1 MKTWNSFHP
10 KRLMQIF
17 VEAGILASLLFV
29 AASGYATTLYWD
41 ANGTTAG
48 FGTDLT
54 GDWNSSAFWSTSSAG
69 TATPTVWPGTATNDV
84 IFSAVDCTADSTVTV
99 QNVLGSSAVN
109 SVTSKAAA
117 KSVKIQGATSGRV
130 LTMTNAASFNVED
143 GAAAYD
149 LAVYVVVAG
158 SAGLNKTG
166 TGAMALGN
174 ANNYYTGITHI
185 QQGTLYF
192 GNNVIP
198 DSSAV
203 IIDAGT
209 TLRADGGGRQETVG
223 SIAGAGTL
231 ILKST
236 AADAQAFTA
245 GGDNSSTEFSGPI
258 KSDNATGWFV
268 KTGSGT
274 LTLSGASTYGQET
287 RVTNG
292 VLIVNGTHT
301 GGSNYTVYDGA
312 TLGGTGTITLATIT
326 TNVRLVGSDAAHRA
340 KLAPG
345 VAGAG
350 TLTIANGA
358 GGTNVVF
365 GAYSELAI
373 DLTGDTVT
381 KLACGAMDLGGTTD
395 YLTINVTGTRTR
407 SRYVFA
413 TYTGSLAGNVFDQV
427 TVTGVSNGKID
438 YSIPGEIAIII
449 VRGTLISI
457 L

>member
-1 MKTWNSFHP
+1 MKIWSSFHP
-10 KRLMQIF
+10 RRLMQVF
-17 VEAGILASLLFV
+17 VDAGILASLFFV

-48 FGTDLT
+48 FGTSLT
-54 GDWNSSAFWSTSSAG
+54 GDWNTNAFWSTSSAG

-84 IFSAVDCTADSTVTV
+84 IFSAVDCTADSAVTV

-109 SVTSKAAA
+109 SVTTKAAA
-117 KSVKIQGATSGRV
+117 KSVIIQGQTSGRV
-130 LTMTNAASFNVED
+130 LTMTNAALFSVED
-143 GAAAYD
+143 GAAVYDLD
-149 LAVYVVVAG
+149 LAVVIGG
-158 SAGLNKTG
+158 SAGLTKTG
-166 TGAMALGN
+166 TGTMRLN
-174 ANNYYTGITHI
+174 NYNNYYTGTTHI
-185 QQGTLYF
+185 QQGTVYF

-203 IIDAGT
+203 ILNAGT

-223 SIAGAGTL
+223 SIAGAGNL

-236 AADAQAFTA
+236 AANAQAFTA

-274 LTLSGASTYGQET
+274 MTLSGANTYGQET

-301 GGSNYTVYDGA
+301 GGSIYTVHAGS
-312 TLGGTGTITLATIT
+312 TLGGTGAVTLASA
-326 TNVRLVGSDAAHRA
+326 NSVRLIGTDAANRA

-345 VAGAG
+345 VSGVG
-350 TLTIANGA
+350 TLTVANGA

-365 GAYSELAI
+365 GAYSELKIA
-373 DLTGDTVT
+373 LTGDTVT

-395 YLTINVTGTRTR
+395 YLTINVSGTRTR

-413 TYTGSLAGNVFDQV
+413 TYTGSLAGNIFDQV
-427 TVTGVSNGKID
+427 TVTGVSNSRID